1 MSQNGSKAV
10 LGFKGIKSLKSRVM
24 GCGREGKLEQTEH
37 HSGCISVVL
46 GFSIPVSGDE
56 TLLLFCEVLLGN
68 TTPKLKSFQRPLA
81 RPVIFFFFFWLLCG
95 PCGMVVPLCCLQW
108 KYGVLTTRQP
118 RKPQTMISYALEELK
133 IRLQFLDSKRFSRY
147 FCLIWVVIF

>member
-10 LGFKGIKSLKSRVM
+10 LGFKGIQSLKSRVM
-24 GCGREGKLEQTEH
+24 SCGREGKLEQTEH

-46 GFSIPVSGDE
+46 GWSIPVSGDE

-81 RPVIFFFFFWLLCG
+81 RPVIFFFFFDCSVDPVGW
-95 PCGMVVPLCCLQW
+95 
-108 KYGVLTTRQP
+108 
-118 RKPQTMISYALEELK
+118 
-133 IRLQFLDSKRFSRY
+133 
-147 FCLIWVVIF
+147 

>member
-1 MSQNGSKAV
+1 MSQNGSKAM
-10 LGFKGIKSLKSRVM
+10 LGFKGIQSLKSRVM

-46 GFSIPVSGDE
+46 GWSIPVSGDE

-81 RPVIFFFFFWLLCG
+81 RPVIFFFFLTALWTLWDGSSPVLLAVEVWSLNHETTEEA
-95 PCGMVVPLCCLQW
+95 PNNDFLCL
-108 KYGVLTTRQP
+108 GR
-118 RKPQTMISYALEELK
+118 A
-133 IRLQFLDSKRFSRY
+133 
-147 FCLIWVVIF
+147 

>member
-10 LGFKGIKSLKSRVM
+10 LGFKGIQSLKSRVM
-24 GCGREGKLEQTEH
+24 GCGREEKLEQTEH

-46 GFSIPVSGDE
+46 GWSIPVSGDE

-81 RPVIFFFFFWLLCG
+81 RPVIFFFFLTALWTLWDG
-95 PCGMVVPLCCLQW
+95 SSLCCLQW
-108 KYGVLTTRQP
+108 KYGVLTTR
-118 RKPQTMISYALEELK
+118 
-133 IRLQFLDSKRFSRY
+133 
-147 FCLIWVVIF
+147 